1 VAFTVCVIQARMGST
16 RLPGKVMMDLG
27 GEPVISRV
35 IRRCAQ
41 IPGVDRLVCAIPDG
55 TENERLAE
63 RAQYSGAHVVRGSET
78 DVLGRT
84 RKAAFR
90 WEADIVVRV
99 TSDCPLIDPEICAQV
114 IALRKR
120 EGAAYASNVWP
131 RSYPQGLDC
140 EAFTF
145 SALDRAN
152 REATEPH
159 DREHVTP
166 WIVRNSARVNLA
178 SGRFDLA
185 RMRWTLDTSEDL
197 EFARAIYAVREPAG
211 LADTL
216 AILAEHPEITPPI
229 NRVAGTAA

>member
-1 VAFTVCVIQARMGST
+1 VKTVVVIQARMGST
-16 RLPGKVMMDLG
+16 RLPGKVMMDVA
-27 GEPVISRV
+27 GEPLIARV
-35 IRRCAQ
+35 IRRCAK
-41 IPGVDRLVCAIPDG
+41 IPGIDRLVCAIPDG
-55 TENERLAE
+55 AENDGLAE
-63 RAQYSGAHVVRGSET
+63 RAQYSGAHVVRGSES
-78 DVLGRT
+78 DVLARF

-99 TSDCPLIDPEICAQV
+99 TADCPLIDPEVCGQV

-120 EGAAYASNVWP
+120 EGSAYASNVWP

-152 REATEPH
+152 REATEPY

-166 WIVRNSARVNLA
+166 WIVRNSERVNLA

-185 RMRWTLDTSEDL
+185 RMRWTVDYPEDL
-197 EFARAIYAVREPAG
+197 EFVRAVYAVREPG
-211 LADTL
+211 GFADVL
-216 AILAEHPEITPPI
+216 SILAEHPEIKPTPH
-229 NRVAGTAA
+229 RAAGTAA